1 MEKTY
6 VMLKPD
12 AVERGLMGAIV
23 QRIEQKGFRI
33 TRMEMKTL
41 DEPLLRE
48 HYAHVADKPFFPEMV
63 DYMTRGPV
71 LAMIVEGDGVIN
83 AIRCIMGA
91 TKTEE
96 AQAGTI
102 RGDYTHSTTENLIH
116 ASDATETAEEEI
128 KRFFG

>member
-12 AVERGLMGAIV
+12 AIERGLIGAIV

-33 TRMEMKTL
+33 TKMEMKVL
-41 DEPLLRE
+41 NEPLLRE
-48 HYAHVADKPFFPEMV
+48 HYAHVAEKPFFPEMV
-63 DYMTRGPV
+63 AYMTRGPV
-71 LAMIVEGDGVIN
+71 LAMIVEGEGVVA
-83 AIRCIMGA
+83 AIRRILGA
-91 TKTEE
+91 TKTED

-102 RGDYTHSTTENLIH
+102 RGDFTHATTENLIH
-116 ASDATETAEEEI
+116 ASDAPETAEEEI